1 MFIPFTIED
10 KSYVGLST
18 KDILAITFRLLILA
32 CIVFVLDA
40 VFLYSTS
47 SFVIPIYQK
56 IQHAPVTIRYYS
68 AILCYL
74 AIVLGIY
81 YFIIRENRPIHD
93 AFLLGIFVYGVYDLT
108 VLSVFS
114 KYTLEI
120 ALMDMLWGGILFTS
134 SVAIYRNIIRG
145 AVFPEKR

>member
-1 MFIPFTIED
+1 MPLTI
-10 KSYVGLST
+10 LP
-18 KDILAITFRLLILA
+18 RLILLA
-32 CIVFVLDA
+32 SIVFILDA

-47 SFVIPIYQK
+47 SFVLPIYQK
-56 IQHAPVTIRYYS
+56 IQNAPVAVRYYS

-74 AIVLGIY
+74 AMVSGLY
-81 YFIIRENRPIHD
+81 YFIIRENRTIPD

-120 ALMDMLWGGILFTS
+120 ALMDIVWGGILFGL
-134 SVAIYRNIIRG
+134 SVYIYRNVIKSI
-145 AVFPEKR
+145 E

>member
-1 MFIPFTIED
+1 MFIPITFDD
-10 KSYVGLST
+10 KSSPSMSRSYSRVLSQ
-18 KDILAITFRLLILA
+18 KGILTITIQLLMLA
-32 CIVFVLDA
+32 SIVFVLDA

-47 SFVIPIYQK
+47 SFVLPIYQK

-74 AIVLGIY
+74 VIVFGLY
-81 YFIIRENRPIHD
+81 YFIIRENRPIQD
-93 AFLLGIFVYGVYDLT
+93 AFLLGLFVYSIYDLT

-120 ALMDMLWGGILFTS
+120 AIMDTVWGGFLFAS
-134 SVAIYRNIIRG
+134 SVAIYRNVIR
-145 AVFPEKR
+145 